1 MPISFS
7 FFVSILSAIPA
18 SIRAHLT
25 STSSSIDKETL
36 SVKVR
41 AAFVM
46 EGRLVVFVVGNTKG
60 VAGRHLILCETL
72 VSRVVV
78 GVHQEDR
85 HEAVNS
91 FALLHP
97 VVVAVGE
104 EMVRSPFDLLDL

>member
-1 MPISFS
+1 M
-7 FFVSILSAIPA
+7 PA

-25 STSSSIDKETL
+25 STSSSTDKETL

-46 EGRLVVFVVGNTKG
+46 EGRLVVFVVRNTKG
-60 VAGRHLILCETL
+60 VAGRHLIFSETL
-72 VSRVVV
+72 VPRVVV

-85 HEAVNS
+85 HKAVNS
-91 FALLHP
+91 FALLHL

-104 EMVRSPFDLLDL
+104 EMVCSPFNLFDL